1 LLGDGRYGDGQRE
14 GKNPGTD
21 GTFSSFHYVTRLP

>member
-1 LLGDGRYGDGQRE
+1 LFGDRGCGDGQGE

-21 GTFSSFHYVTRLP
+21 GTFSSFHRVTRLP